1 MNHVKRHIHL
11 LSLIA
16 ASLLLAACNCGHA
29 DDTFQ
34 QQRHAIEDSIAAG
47 NGDYAMKA
55 IARKMAEADDSTTY
69 YLWLSTL
76 NKAYYTDMKIDSMTA
91 TLDRIG
97 AYLDRHADHHDQAT
111 DQLRAEWYLG
121 KGVYNSVILGRPDS
135 AQVYNGHA
143 ITLLRQTA
151 KEREQ
156 ILTALT
162 NQADYYRQMG
172 KLDLS
177 ADSYLQALA
186 LADSMQTNPNARIV
200 VMLGISTAYTFM
212 ADYTNSDL
220 WWKRTARL
228 LPHMQQGDRFIY
240 YNNRGNDY
248 YLQDNYRRALPYFLK
263 AAQLVKDDPKR
274 EWDYYTVQ
282 ANLGE
287 TYACLGKAAPAK
299 TAIHQADSFF
309 RKVGFDIGLYY
320 THTSQMNI
328 AMLEGRH
335 AVALGI
341 ARESDTPQYMIPAA
355 MVQRLK
361 AKENVFRQMG
371 RYDEAYTAH
380 RQMHTINDSLQT
392 ANIQMR
398 MNTNMLRY
406 RHDKQIAEQQH
417 IIDHQRYLGAL
428 AWGLFLFAVVV
439 ILAMCFAIVLLRRRR
454 QMREMKARQEMLKL
468 RMKNTRNRISPHFI
482 YNALNHEMLAQ
493 MNGHEVNLNT
503 LTQLLRR
510 GVERADA
517 LMSTL
522 NEEMEFVGYYV
533 NIEAQQ
539 MGDNFSYTT
548 HVAPDVDAD
557 RVRLPAMVIQIF
569 AENAIKHGLRPLKAD
584 SPRLL
589 DISVTREQT
598 MTRIEVKDNG
608 VGLTAGSVGEHTG
621 MKVVRQTI
629 QILNDHN
636 REKITFGVT
645 NYKDDNGMS
654 GCRSWIM
661 VPDEYNYNL

>member
-16 ASLLLAACNCGHA
+16 ASLLLAACNCRHT

-47 NGDYAMKA
+47 NDDYAMKA

-172 KLDLS
+172 RLDLS

-299 TAIHQADSFF
+299 AAIHQADSFF

-320 THTSQMNI
+320 THTSEMNI
-328 AMLEGRH
+328 AMLEGHH
-335 AVALGI
+335 ALALGI

-361 AKENVFRQMG
+361 AKENVFQQMG

-398 MNTNMLRY
+398 MNANMLRY

-428 AWGLFLFAVVV
+428 A
-439 ILAMCFAIVLLRRRR
+439 
-454 QMREMKARQEMLKL
+454 
-468 RMKNTRNRISPHFI
+468 
-482 YNALNHEMLAQ
+482 
-493 MNGHEVNLNT
+493 
-503 LTQLLRR
+503 
-510 GVERADA
+510 
-517 LMSTL
+517 
-522 NEEMEFVGYYV
+522 
-533 NIEAQQ
+533 
-539 MGDNFSYTT
+539 
-548 HVAPDVDAD
+548 
-557 RVRLPAMVIQIF
+557 
-569 AENAIKHGLRPLKAD
+569 
-584 SPRLL
+584 
-589 DISVTREQT
+589 
-598 MTRIEVKDNG
+598 
-608 VGLTAGSVGEHTG
+608 
-621 MKVVRQTI
+621 
-629 QILNDHN
+629 
-636 REKITFGVT
+636 
-645 NYKDDNGMS
+645 
-654 GCRSWIM
+654 
-661 VPDEYNYNL
+661 